1 MKRRFLNSGV
11 RAGAV
16 AMALVLGSS
25 GVMLNSTTVV
35 SAQENSIVQEAAQ
48 AEDSVISESTVWK
61 YLDNNTDPAVEL
73 ASRTAWTEKDFDDTA
88 WKSAAGKFGAKK
100 GELVTF
106 DGFTPTVLLQ
116 QYIEGT
122 TTDVP
127 TFFFRTKFNIEN
139 LEDVASITGTLY
151 HDDGVV
157 VYLNGHEIFRSGM
170 TVKDGADPT
179 ATNMYYAGE
188 NGGAPKEA
196 NVTVTAEQVKEYA
209 VTGENVL
216 AVELHNDRATS
227 SDIYFGFAELKL
239 NKASDLPQETTQ
251 KSVILNVGSDESSRN
266 LTWYADTDTAGEVQY
281 ALKASAA
288 DGEFPAEYQTV
299 TAGVTAA
306 NDAGFYSNQ
315 ATIGGLQEN
324 TEYVYR
330 VKNGET
336 VSDIYSFKTGTFD
349 GTFNFAFV
357 GDPQIGAGS
366 TDSDIVGWNETLN
379 VMESYLNPEF
389 LLSAGDQV
397 NTASNEVQYTGYLNS
412 IFASLPSATTIGN
425 HDSGSAAYNEHFNL
439 PNESEKGGTT
449 AGTDYWFVYGN
460 TLFMNINSNNR
471 SNAEH
476 KAFMEEAIAANK
488 DVKWKTVVFHHSV
501 YSTAS
506 HWDDSDIIDR
516 RNELPQIFDELDI
529 DVVLMGHDHVYT
541 RTYMMN
547 GFTPD
552 TSEGVQSEVTDPTGI
567 LYLTAN
573 SASGSKYYNI
583 ANPEADYSAKMD
595 QSKRRT
601 VTNIEVTDTSY
612 KMTTYYADD
621 MSVLDTFT
629 INKSAEEAPK
639 ADKTVLEEV
648 ITKADEIMKNEA
660 DYTVESWTLF
670 KAAYDEAKT
679 VDLKEDAAQEEV
691 DAAEAALVSAMK
703 NLVKAEENNSG
714 NNNGGDNNSGSNNN
728 GSSNSGNNSG
738 SNNSGSSNSGSS
750 NNGNNSGSSNN
761 GNNSGNNSGNN
772 NSGSNNSG
780 SNSGSNN
787 SGSKT
792 TSVKTGDTA
801 DIAGISVLL
810 AAAGSIIAFITAK
823 RKLISR

>member
-1 MKRRFLNSGV
+1 MKRKFLNSGV

-16 AMALVLGSS
+16 AIAIVLGSS
-25 GVMLNSTTVV
+25 GVMLNSTPVV
-35 SAQENSIVQEAAQ
+35 SAQENVIVQEAAQ
-48 AEDSVISESTVWK
+48 AEDSVINESTVWK
-61 YLDNNTDPAVEL
+61 YLDNNTDPAQGL
-73 ASRTAWTEKDFDDTA
+73 ASLTAWTEKSFDDTA

-157 VYLNGHEIFRSGM
+157 VYLNGHEIFRAGM

-188 NGGAPKEA
+188 NGGSPKEA

-216 AVELHNDRATS
+216 AVELHNDRASS
-227 SDIYFGFAELKL
+227 SDIYFGFSELKL
-239 NKASDLPQETTQ
+239 NKASDLPQEPTQ

-281 ALKASAA
+281 ALKSSMAA
-288 DGEFPAEYQTV
+288 GEFPAEYQTV

-366 TDSDIVGWNETLN
+366 TDSDITGWNETLN

-397 NTASNEVQYTGYLNS
+397 NTASNEVQYTGYLNN

-425 HDSGSAAYNEHFNL
+425 HDSSSTAYNEHFNL
-439 PNESEKGGTT
+439 PNESDKGGTT

-476 KAFMEEAIAANK
+476 KAFMEEAIAANP

-552 TSEGVQSEVTDPTGI
+552 RSQGVQSEVTDPTGI

-583 ANPEADYSAKMD
+583 ANPDADYSAKMD

-629 INKSAEEAPK
+629 INKSAEEAPADKAALEEAIAK
-639 ADKTVLEEV
+639 ADG
-648 ITKADEIMKNEA
+648 IMKNEA
-660 DYTVESWTLF
+660 DYTAESWTLF

-679 VDLKEDAAQEEV
+679 VDSKEDAAQEEV
-691 DAAEAALVSAMK
+691 DAAEAALISAMK
-703 NLVKAEENNSG
+703 NLVKTED
-714 NNNGGDNNSGSNNN
+714 NNNGDNNSGDNNN
-728 GSSNSGNNSG
+728 GDNNSG
-738 SNNSGSSNSGSS
+738 DNNSGDNSSGD
-750 NNGNNSGSSNN
+750 
-761 GNNSGNNSGNN
+761 NNSGNSSSGDN
-772 NSGSNNSG
+772 NSGDSSSGDSSSG
-780 SNSGSNN
+780 SD
-787 SGSKT
+787 T
-792 TSVKTGDTA
+792 ASVKTGDTA

-810 AAAGSIIAFITAK
+810 AITGSIIAFITAK
-823 RKLISR
+823 RKLILK